1 MRQKYEEVKSMKN
14 RDKDVP
20 KSTLSK
26 DEQLVNQLD
35 PELDLRNIN
44 FATGENEY
52 LTGRYD
58 DVISDH

>member
-1 MRQKYEEVKSMKN
+1 MKD
-14 RDKDVP
+14 RDRD
-20 KSTLSK
+20 TLRYIQSK

-52 LTGRYD
+52 LNERYD
-58 DVISDH
+58 DFSIDH